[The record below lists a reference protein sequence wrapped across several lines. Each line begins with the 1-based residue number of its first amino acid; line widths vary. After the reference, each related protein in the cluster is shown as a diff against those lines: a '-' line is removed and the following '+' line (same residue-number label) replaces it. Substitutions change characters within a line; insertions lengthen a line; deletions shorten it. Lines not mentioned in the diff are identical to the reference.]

1 MKYHTI
7 PRVLNQF
14 YHQAWYIF
22 IGIFLPIFV
31 NLSQCKKFS
40 VIKESQINLQSVD
53 WIYFSYAYKR
63 HYTPISWFC
72 WSWILAHSTAKCYF
86 YSREVF
92 TCKSYSDFS
101 FSSSSYNYTKYI
113 YISSSSPFFILQNF
127 WGKKVDPVFVTMTS
141 TNVRTHLA
149 PKKALVL
156 GVKSQPRKK
165 STMPKLPAWAY
176 GQQFQWLGRPSASL
190 FNIQIWQVDGS
201 HAKWLLLFFPYLN
214 WALTQS

>member
-1 MKYHTI
+1 M
-7 PRVLNQF
+7 
-14 YHQAWYIF
+14 
-22 IGIFLPIFV
+22 
-31 NLSQCKKFS
+31 
-40 VIKESQINLQSVD
+40 
-53 WIYFSYAYKR
+53 
-63 HYTPISWFC
+63 
-72 WSWILAHSTAKCYF
+72 AHSTAKCYF

-165 STMPKLPAWAY
+165 KH
-176 GQQFQWLGRPSASL
+176 
-190 FNIQIWQVDGS
+190 
-201 HAKWLLLFFPYLN
+201 HAKAACLSLWPTISVAWPTISQPFQHSNLTSWRQSCKVTTTIFSLLELGTSSE
-214 WALTQS
+214 LTLLELGTTIFLKKRDRQKMYVYIYNTKSKVGHKNQLSMQVQCLSKKIYISAGQWSLAKCHSMYWVVRYVPVD